1 MTDRKSGRA
10 TGPRGA
16 VAAAVTLASVVGLT
30 ACSTSTEVED
40 FVYYRAAVR
49 AQLLGEELGRI
60 FVARSDDLGIEDL
73 VRTDSSAETGVA
85 RLWKDDEQNIN
96 WGGNW
101 IIGIEQGATKTDIAA
116 DALIIIEGSS
126 SGEIFGSRS
135 ASVLLCVRYLGELG
149 SKRVRVVDGHC
160 PDGVEEQL
168 DTYHRV
174 TVDQIAGYEVDE

>member
-1 MTDRKSGRA
+1 MTDRKSRRA
-10 TGPRGA
+10 ERWRRT
-16 VAAAVTLASVVGLT
+16 VSAAVTVATLFGLSACAS
-30 ACSTSTEVED
+30 SEVED

-49 AQLLGEELGRI
+49 VQLLGEYLGRI
-60 FVARSDDLGIEDL
+60 FKARSDVPGVEDQ
-73 VRTDSSAETGVA
+73 VGHYSSTETGEA

-101 IIGIEQGATKTDIAA
+101 IIGIEQGVTKTDITA

-135 ASVLLCVRYLGELG
+135 ASVLLCIRYLGELG
-149 SKRVRVVDGHC
+149 SKRVRVVDGQC

-168 DTYHRV
+168 DTYHLV
-174 TVDQIAGYEVDE
+174 TVDQIAGYKVDE